1 MCTAPAGG
9 TCTVLVL
16 RRGAAKVHRLAILR
30 RLAAARLAIADQR
43 PATLTADDVAALAAL
58 DPHLPTPG
66 LAPGLAYCV
75 LLHLP
80 PAPASS
86 SAALA
91 SAADLVSALVGPCDT
106 RAAAAPSS
114 APAPDGHPPLRDIYG
129 SDAFYAP
136 PASAAPAH
144 VSMLFPGASSSSSSS
159 THPAARL
166 HLHAQPGAA
175 PDACSSDA
183 PPAGPPPPPPPQSP
197 PHPGL
202 STTPSTEPG
211 DRLPASP
218 REDDSVY
225 EYEQET
231 LYVDA
236 DDIAYDEN
244 GRAYLA
250 ATGEPLELQEI
261 ARVDTP
267 DEADDE
273 EDIPSVQARTFRAKA
288 VPASLHEPSIQ
299 PRLSRAAM
307 LRMGIPLPPKQE
319 RSHSVTSSASD
330 KSIGISGLPKAPV
343 PTPHSLAPPTVKVR
357 MNRAAAARLYQ
368 TADALAPEP
377 RVRKEVD
384 FSATPGHK
392 RPSLGVHVAALD
404 KPAAAPRETRA
415 SAARKSGSRHEQLP
429 PTPPRE
435 RKPFD
440 FSTVRVLPCW
450 WSCGPCVLTAAQ
462 TPGHKRSAP
471 VGPPPV
477 SLRQPAHAPRSNRA
491 AEARKRKS
499 LISTVPMPR
508 VSTPDTSASPPR
520 ERERERKEV
529 DFSSTPGHRRA
540 SIQGLAPVP
549 SLRPPLIAPR
559 ANSASNAR
567 AAQKDLT
574 HARQAT
580 QEERKDGQGE
590 RVRKLVDFST
600 TPGHR
605 RASLHLPRLP
615 SLRPPSI
622 TPKLNASTEARL
634 QRDHRSS
641 SVLTATS
648 SSRAPSR
655 SASSPSRSPAAS
667 TTLAASPPSSSARRP
682 PAAPPS
688 SYRHS
693 ITLFHA

>member
-1 MCTAPAGG
+1 M
-9 TCTVLVL
+9 
-16 RRGAAKVHRLAILR
+16 
-30 RLAAARLAIADQR
+30 
-43 PATLTADDVAALAAL
+43 
-58 DPHLPTPG
+58 
-66 LAPGLAYCV
+66 
-75 LLHLP
+75 
-80 PAPASS
+80 
-86 SAALA
+86 
-91 SAADLVSALVGPCDT
+91 
-106 RAAAAPSS
+106 
-114 APAPDGHPPLRDIYG
+114 
-129 SDAFYAP
+129 
-136 PASAAPAH
+136 
-144 VSMLFPGASSSSSSS
+144 
-159 THPAARL
+159 
-166 HLHAQPGAA
+166 
-175 PDACSSDA
+175 
-183 PPAGPPPPPPPQSP
+183 
-197 PHPGL
+197 
-202 STTPSTEPG
+202 
-211 DRLPASP
+211 
-218 REDDSVY
+218 Y

-368 TADALAPEP
+368 TAAALAPEP

-450 WSCGPCVLTAAQ
+450 WSCGPCVLTATQ

-508 VSTPDTSASPPR
+508 VSTPDTSASPP
-520 ERERERKEV
+520 RERERKEV

-693 ITLFHA
+693 ITLFHT